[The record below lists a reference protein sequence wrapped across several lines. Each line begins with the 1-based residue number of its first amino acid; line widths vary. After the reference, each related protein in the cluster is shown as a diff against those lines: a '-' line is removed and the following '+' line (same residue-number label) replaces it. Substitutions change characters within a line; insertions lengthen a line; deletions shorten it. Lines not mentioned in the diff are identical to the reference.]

1 MLRNLILVFISSLF
15 LFGCT
20 FTEGRSALEIY
31 STPNA
36 KIFLDGKESGMS
48 PYKNNSLKP
57 GEVTVRLE
65 SGNDKWE
72 RKIRMRKNLTTVIN
86 WTFETEGMGGYI
98 LSMEKTGGKKS
109 GIIIDSIP
117 NKATIFANNEIVDFT
132 PKKINDVGTGE
143 KQLTLSYPGYK
154 GMNMFLRATK
164 GYDLILEVSLI
175 KDKEEVIV
183 EPTPVP
189 VSSSIYEKV
198 KIKSTE
204 TGWLRVRETNEN
216 SSPEIAK
223 VNSGEIF
230 ELIEKNN
237 DKWKI
242 KLKDGK
248 EGWIANKYAEI
259 TAE

>member
-1 MLRNLILVFISSLF
+1 MLRNLILVVISSLF

-36 KIFLDGKESGMS
+36 KVFLDGKESGMS

-57 GEVTVRLE
+57 GEITVRLE
-65 SGNDKWE
+65 SNNNKWE
-72 RKIRMRKNLTTVIN
+72 RKIRIRKNLTTVIN
-86 WTFETEGMGGYI
+86 WTFDNEGMGGYI
-98 LSMEKTGGKKS
+98 LSMEKTGSDKS

-117 NKATIFANNEIVDFT
+117 NKASIFINNEIVDFT
-132 PKKINDVGTGE
+132 PKKINDVGVGE

-164 GYDLILEVSLI
+164 GYDLILEVNLI
-175 KDKEEVIV
+175 KDREEIIL
-183 EPTPVP
+183 EPTPIP
-189 VSSSIYEKV
+189 ASNSINK
-198 KIKSTE
+198 KIIIKETE
-204 TGWLRVRETNEN
+204 TGWLRVREASEN
-216 SSPEIAK
+216 NSKEIAK

-230 ELIEKNN
+230 ELIEEKD

-242 KLKDGK
+242 KLNDDQ
-248 EGWIANKYAEI
+248 EGWIANRYAEI
-259 TAE
+259 AAE

>member
-1 MLRNLILVFISSLF
+1 MLRNVFLVLISSL
-15 LFGCT
+15 LLYGCT

-65 SGNDKWE
+65 SGNNKWE
-72 RKIRMRKNLTTVIN
+72 RKIRIRKNLATVIS
-86 WTFETEGMGGYI
+86 WTFETDGMSGYI
-98 LSMEKTGGKKS
+98 LSMEKTGSEKS

-117 NKATIFANNEIVDFT
+117 NKATIFMNNEIVDFT
-132 PKKINDVGTGE
+132 PKKINDLGTGE
-143 KQLTLSYPGYK
+143 KQLTLNYPGYK
-154 GMNMFLRATK
+154 AMNMYLRATK
-164 GYDLILEVSLI
+164 GYDLILEVSLT
-175 KDKEEVIV
+175 KDQEEIVV
-183 EPTPVP
+183 EPTAVP
-189 VSSSIYEKV
+189 ASSSVVEKV
-198 KIKSTE
+198 KIKTTE

-223 VNSGEIF
+223 INSGEIF
-230 ELIEKNN
+230 ELIETNN

-259 TAE
+259 VAE

>member
-1 MLRNLILVFISSLF
+1 MLRNIFLVLISSFF
-15 LFGCT
+15 LYGCT
-20 FTEGRSALEIY
+20 FTEGRSALEVY

-65 SGNDKWE
+65 SGNSKWE

-86 WTFETEGMGGYI
+86 WTFENEGMGGYI
-98 LSMEKTGGKKS
+98 LSMEKIGSEKS

-117 NKATIFANNEIVDFT
+117 NKATIFINNEIVDFT

-143 KQLTLSYPGYK
+143 KQLTLNYPGYK
-154 GMNMFLRATK
+154 PMNMFLRATK
-164 GYDLILEVSLI
+164 GYDLILEVNLT
-175 KDKEEVIV
+175 KDQEEIIV
-183 EPTPVP
+183 EPTVIPA
-189 VSSSIYEKV
+189 SSSVVEKV
-198 KIKSTE
+198 KIKNTE

-216 SSPEIAK
+216 NSPEIAK
-223 VNSGEIF
+223 INSGEIF
-230 ELIEKNN
+230 ELIETNN

-242 KLKDGK
+242 KLKDGQ

-259 TAE
+259 SAE